1 MNVIVFNSIEILSKL
16 DRIVRYAAVR
26 RRRRGDVNKGGRS
39 PSTRG
44 GTAAARLGKQ
54 KRYTTRAATGVWVFT
69 DNTAQ

>member
-26 RRRRGDVNKGGRS
+26 RRRRGDVNKGDRC
-39 PSTRG
+39 G